1 MILPPALQLAVG
13 VTLYAMF
20 SSLLAQEFHQ
30 KGFMVLAIVGVSA
43 TLNSFLILQ
52 CSLAIGWSFVIS
64 MLAASFFG
72 ALTTSDSEEVL

>member
-1 MILPPALQLAVG
+1 
-13 VTLYAMF
+13 
-20 SSLLAQEFHQ
+20 
-30 KGFMVLAIVGVSA
+30 
-43 TLNSFLILQ
+43 LNSFLILQ